1 ARRVGASLAIVRVR
15 VCVSGIIAARR
26 ADRAVGQR
34 VVGGVE
40 ADFRAGGAVQI
51 GHELDRGAFDQ
62 GADGQ
67 LNRLQAAGPGGNVED
82 VAVQEVEHAGRHFAA
97 DDLLLIGDDIHDF
110 EGGGLHQTQVDR
122 DVHHEHLAG
131 DQARAAVLFHFAAGD
146 VEAARADVVVHL
158 GDAADHIEVRARHL
172 TGQD

>member
-1 ARRVGASLAIVRVR
+1 
-15 VCVSGIIAARR
+15 
-26 ADRAVGQR
+26 
-34 VVGGVE
+34 
-40 ADFRAGGAVQI
+40 
-51 GHELDRGAFDQ
+51 

-110 EGGGLHQTQVDR
+110 EGGGLHQTKVDR

-158 GDAADHIEVRARHL
+158 GDAADDVEVRARHL
-172 TGQD
+172 TRQDAAEGGVLGRAVRHVVADQLVVGVAQLQLRHRGVVALDDAGAGLGQRGVRHQGRALGD